1 MASVAVSVVS
11 ADDGG
16 LARVSRDAPP
26 DELAESEES
35 RLLACPLLLVPLA
48 VEGTTRLPSPSRT
61 IGMSL
66 SLGEDALTA
75 ADLPPPV
82 TMEEAGELLPG
93 VDG

>member
-1 MASVAVSVVS
+1 MVAVE
-11 ADDGG
+11 DGG
-16 LARVSRDAPP
+16 FARVSMDALE
-26 DELAESEES
+26 ELAESEES
-35 RLLACPLLLVPLA
+35 RLLLVPLLLVPLAA

-66 SLGEDALTA
+66 SRGDDALTA
-75 ADLPPPV
+75 AVLPPLPV

>member
-1 MASVAVSVVS
+1 MAVE
-11 ADDGG
+11 DGWFV
-16 LARVSRDAPP
+16 RVSRDAPL

-35 RLLACPLLLVPLA
+35 LLLMVPLLLVPLA
-48 VEGTTRLPSPSRT
+48 VVEGTTRLPSPSRT

-75 ADLPPPV
+75 EDLP